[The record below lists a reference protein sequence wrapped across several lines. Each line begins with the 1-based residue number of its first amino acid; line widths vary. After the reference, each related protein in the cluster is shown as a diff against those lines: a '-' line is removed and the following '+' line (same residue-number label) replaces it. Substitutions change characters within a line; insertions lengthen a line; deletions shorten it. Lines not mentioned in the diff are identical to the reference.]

1 MKTQK
6 YTRPLIV
13 FKTPFYEPTYCEFRN
28 PPELQKF
35 LADFNFMRSHE
46 LTDWSVGRPEFQLGT
61 RLEFD
66 IDDYLC
72 ESNIKWGPRF
82 IVGRNVRVDGK
93 KILAEIPVDAA
104 SNNGLIVKREYATV
118 ALNRGMMDAVIDL
131 HTMRQLWPLCESH
144 HSELS
149 KFFARVAH
157 ERYKIMR

>member
-72 ESNIKWGPRF
+72 ESNIKWGRDLLLGAMCAWT
-82 IVGRNVRVDGK
+82 VK
-93 KILAEIPVDAA
+93 KYWRKFRWMRHQI
-104 SNNGLIVKREYATV
+104 
-118 ALNRGMMDAVIDL
+118 MD
-131 HTMRQLWPLCESH
+131 
-144 HSELS
+144 
-149 KFFARVAH
+149 
-157 ERYKIMR
+157 